1 VTSQVWLA
9 QVGALHAVPVAGQ
22 SVGATQATH
31 EPAPSQTWPPLVAQA
46 LPLTAFTVAQAPAG
60 LQTALAHAVPVAG
73 QSVGATQA
81 THEPAPSQTW
91 PPLVAQALPLTAFT
105 VAQAPAGLQTALAH
119 AVPVAGQSVGATQA
133 THEPVPLQTWPPLVE
148 HAFPLAAFTVAH
160 SPAGLQIA
168 LMQVVPVAGQSVAGF
183 TQWGAALPPPPHAV
197 RATDSVNAIG
207 ASLCIR

>member
-1 VTSQVWLA
+1 MTSQVWLA

-31 EPAPSQTWPPLVAQA
+31 EPVPSQTWPPLVAHA
-46 LPLTAFTVAQAPAG
+46 LPLTALIVAHSPAG
-60 LQTALAHAVPVAG
+60 LQVALAQV
-73 QSVGATQA
+73 
-81 THEPAPSQTW
+81 
-91 PPLVAQALPLTAFT
+91 
-105 VAQAPAGLQTALAH
+105 
-119 AVPVAGQSVGATQA
+119 VPVAGQSVGATQA

-148 HAFPLAAFTVAH
+148 HEFPLAAFTVAH

-168 LMQVVPVAGQSVAGF
+168 LMHAVPVAGQSVAGF